1 VPGSSNLASELPTSS
16 ENALLSLNSRFVGNT
31 TTPGIS
37 DAHMEVVM
45 IAHGRRAK
53 SLWLALVLA
62 PYSIRSP
69 SGATRE
75 IRVSNQPKDS
85 KDTGPDYSAIAFYY
99 RRLGD

>member
-1 VPGSSNLASELPTSS
+1 
-16 ENALLSLNSRFVGNT
+16 
-31 TTPGIS
+31 
-37 DAHMEVVM
+37 M

-75 IRVSNQPKDS
+75 IRVRNQPKDS
-85 KDTGPDYSAIAFYY
+85 KDIGPDYSAIAFYN
-99 RRLGD
+99 RRRGD

>member
-1 VPGSSNLASELPTSS
+1 
-16 ENALLSLNSRFVGNT
+16 
-31 TTPGIS
+31 
-37 DAHMEVVM
+37 MEVLM

-75 IRVSNQPKDS
+75 IRVRNQPKDS
-85 KDTGPDYSAIAFYY
+85 KT
-99 RRLGD
+99 LGLTIPPSLFTTAGEVIE